1 MKEEEMKEE
10 EENKIS
16 DTCNLQKPTTRQEA
30 TRPTSKLPH
39 QSQHTMCFMTY
50 CQLRDE
56 RLFRRIHRAFFGS
69 DLSSI
74 QTMKRTTSTLCNTS
88 NTTLCTYK
96 K

>member
-16 DTCNLQKPTTRQEA
+16 DTCNLQKQRDKRRDQQASYHITA
-30 TRPTSKLPH
+30 HYVL
-39 QSQHTMCFMTY
+39 Y

-56 RLFRRIHRAFFGS
+56 RLFRRIQRAFFGS